1 LHSRRAAHSST
12 EKRPDRRSPRPLRTR
27 GSRILRRF
35 ARSADCATMPPHKPF
50 DCETAYT
57 QEKKRRDDGARGA
70 AFARGLLL
78 SACGP
83 LRCLDIREQRIGP
96 GQLACTDGLLRVSE
110 HLQGRSG
117 ILPLA
122 TGLWVLRTPQ
132 SQQTALYS
140 ITSSARASSF
150 AGTSRPSALAVLRLI
165 TSLSTALPAVRLAFR
180 PSGFDRYR
188 FQPVDR
194 HRWRS
199 SKDGGDEQILGAK

>member
-1 LHSRRAAHSST
+1 
-12 EKRPDRRSPRPLRTR
+12 
-27 GSRILRRF
+27 
-35 ARSADCATMPPHKPF
+35 MPPHKPF

-117 ILPLA
+117 ILPLS
-122 TGLWVLRTPQ
+122 TGLWVLRAPQ

-165 TSLSTALPAVRLAFR
+165 TSSTFVDCITGSSLGFSPFR
-180 PSGFDRYR
+180 IRP
-188 FQPVDR
+188 
-194 HRWRS
+194 
-199 SKDGGDEQILGAK
+199 I

>member
-1 LHSRRAAHSST
+1 MAGLTLHSRRAAHSST

-57 QEKKRRDDGARGA
+57 QEKKRRDNGARGA

-83 LRCLDIREQRIGP
+83 LRCLDICEQRIGP
-96 GQLACTDGLLRVSE
+96 GQSACTDGLLRVSE

-117 ILPLA
+117 ILPLDWPL
-122 TGLWVLRTPQ
+122 G
-132 SQQTALYS
+132 
-140 ITSSARASSF
+140 
-150 AGTSRPSALAVLRLI
+150 
-165 TSLSTALPAVRLAFR
+165 PAHAAIAANCTL
-180 PSGFDRYR
+180 FDRLLGESEQLCRYFEAQR
-188 FQPVDR
+188 LGGLEIDHQLVDC
-194 HRWRS
+194 
-199 SKDGGDEQILGAK
+199 I

>member
-35 ARSADCATMPPHKPF
+35 ARSSDCATMPPHKPF

-57 QEKKRRDDGARGA
+57 QEKKRRDNGARGA